1 MIRNIAATAAG
12 LVTAFVMIALIEKL
26 GHIIYPPPPELDF
39 TDMEAIRPYIASLP
53 LLALLMPIFA
63 YFLGAFSGTLL
74 ACYAGT
80 ARPIIFAAIIGLFV
94 LAGTIAN
101 LIWIPHP
108 HWFSVL
114 AVVVVVAGAWLAMQ
128 LANAGRASS
137 SD

>member
-80 ARPIIFAAIIGLFV
+80 ARPIIFAAVIGLFV